1 MWEINTEVFWNAD
14 DILLLEETHRKL
26 CGLIK
31 FLKEEGDGKK
41 LVITQLADQLISQ
54 TEGKQL

>member
-26 CGLIK
+26 YGLIK

-54 TEGKQL
+54 TEGQQL